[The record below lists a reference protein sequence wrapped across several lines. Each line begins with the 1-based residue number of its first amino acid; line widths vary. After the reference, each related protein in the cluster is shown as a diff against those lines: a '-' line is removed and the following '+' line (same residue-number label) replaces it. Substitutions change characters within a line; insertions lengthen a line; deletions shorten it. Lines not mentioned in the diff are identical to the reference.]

1 MKIAALS
8 LLIGSAAAFAPVQTG
23 RVSTANAAAIDDL
36 KAIAEKS
43 NPVLKVTQ
51 CFMLVFI
58 TWCAMDDHRLTISKL
73 TL

>member
-23 RVSTANAAAIDDL
+23 RVSTANAAAMDDL

-43 NPVLKVTQ
+43 NPVLKVRH
-51 CFMLVFI
+51 CPLPVSMDHCV
-58 TWCAMDDHRLTISKL
+58 MDDHRLTL
-73 TL
+73 